1 MDNIQGVSEEEYM
14 QQQSHVSSMLL
25 LSNIVT
31 LFQIVNALSI
41 RLIEIKWLK
50 SSHAID
56 NLETFFS
63 SEAYK
68 WFSFDIVVALVQP
81 YWFLMGV
88 TYKNTKYN
96 EHTQNILFQVNDGLT
111 VLKIFCTMIPIY
123 IFLVEL
129 SRWTDPK
136 SARCCAIFGVKAD
149 VFFGVKA
156 LMVSD
161 PIKMIIYAFVF
172 SLI

>member
-1 MDNIQGVSEEEYM
+1 MQLKASYMRFTMDNIQGVSEEEYM

-96 EHTQNILFQVNDGLT
+96 EHT
-111 VLKIFCTMIPIY
+111 
-123 IFLVEL
+123 
-129 SRWTDPK
+129 
-136 SARCCAIFGVKAD
+136 
-149 VFFGVKA
+149 
-156 LMVSD
+156 
-161 PIKMIIYAFVF
+161 
-172 SLI
+172 